1 MKSINKRIVLLSSL
15 VVILLLG
22 SRFLPSE
29 ILNDN
34 IKIGV
39 SDDTSGL
46 IVDYIIKNKEFDG
59 TKIMEEFD
67 TYSIKDC

>member
-1 MKSINKRIVLLSSL
+1 MKSINKKIVLLSSL

-22 SRFLPSE
+22 SHFLPSE
-29 ILNDN
+29 AVNN
-34 IKIGV
+34 KMKIGV

-46 IVDYIIKNKEFDG
+46 IVDYIIKNKKLYG
-59 TKIMEEFD
+59 TKIIDEFD